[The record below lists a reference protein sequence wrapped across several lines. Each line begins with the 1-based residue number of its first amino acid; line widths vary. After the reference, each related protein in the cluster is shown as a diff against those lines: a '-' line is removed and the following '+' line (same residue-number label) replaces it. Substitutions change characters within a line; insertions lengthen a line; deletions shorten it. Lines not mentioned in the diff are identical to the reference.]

1 MNSFGTGLGVCGAAA
16 AAPAAGAAAA
26 APPDEGALALGG
38 TGAGAALGAG
48 AGAAAVDAV
57 VAGRFAQ
64 PVITSPASSS
74 DNIVTCAARV
84 TMMPPLTST
93 PVTSA

>member
-1 MNSFGTGLGVCGAAA
+1 
-16 AAPAAGAAAA
+16 GAAAA
-26 APPDEGALALGG
+26 APPDEGALDL
-38 TGAGAALGAG
+38 GAGAGPAGLGAG

-84 TMMPPLTST
+84 TMVPPLTFT